1 MCGKAIGVRS
11 LARKGKVMDEWQK
24 AVYDKMK
31 TFAET
36 RQIIAHKQQNQEPAL
51 PVVVKVTQEEAYV
64 IMKAMESAYG
74 KSTK

>member
-1 MCGKAIGVRS
+1 
-11 LARKGKVMDEWQK
+11 MDEWQK

-31 TFAET
+31 RFAES
-36 RQIIAHKQQNQEPAL
+36 RQIIAHEQQNEEPVP
-51 PVVVKVTQEEAYV
+51 PVVVNVTQEEAYV